1 MIDLSLLRDESS
13 AAETARLRSALHDS
27 GFLYLTGHGV
37 DPGVVDGVFA
47 AARDFFALPI
57 EERLAIENVNSP
69 HFRGYTR
76 LGNEYTQGRSDQRDQ
91 LDVGPEREALAVRPG
106 DAPYLR
112 MVGPNQWPAAL
123 PSLRVAVLAW
133 FEEARRVS
141 IELLRALAVAL
152 GQRPDWFDP
161 WFDGDTHDHL
171 KVVRYPGS
179 THRTGDQGVGAHK
192 DYGWMALLLQDD
204 LGGLQVQ
211 SAEGPW
217 LDATPIPGTFVVNIG
232 ERREVATNGYLRA
245 TVHRVVSPDTDLDRL
260 SIPFFLGPRLDAEVP
275 RIELPA
281 DLAREARGVED
292 DPANPLLPVYGDNA
306 LKGWLRAHPAVAE
319 RWWSDVLSTSRVDG
333 SAP

>member
-1 MIDLSLLRDESS
+1 VIDLSLLRDESS

-204 LGGLQVQ
+204 LGGLRVQ
-211 SAEGPW
+211 SAG
-217 LDATPIPGTFVVNIG
+217 
-232 ERREVATNGYLRA
+232 
-245 TVHRVVSPDTDLDRL
+245 
-260 SIPFFLGPRLDAEVP
+260 
-275 RIELPA
+275 
-281 DLAREARGVED
+281 ARGSMRRRF
-292 DPANPLLPVYGDNA
+292 
-306 LKGWLRAHPAVAE
+306 RAPS
-319 RWWSDVLSTSRVDG
+319 W
-333 SAP
+333 